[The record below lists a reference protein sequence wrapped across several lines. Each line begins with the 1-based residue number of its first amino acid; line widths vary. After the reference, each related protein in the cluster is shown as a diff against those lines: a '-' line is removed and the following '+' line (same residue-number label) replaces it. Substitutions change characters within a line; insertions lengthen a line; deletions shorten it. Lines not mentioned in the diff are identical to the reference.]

1 MSSSAPSATA
11 KKTATRKTTTP
22 ARPTAGAGSR
32 GGQLN
37 GSQVRHGK
45 IADPVWDA
53 LTAKAESEGRGPW
66 EVLRQLASEYAAGR
80 HDRCSP
86 GA

>member
-1 MSSSAPSATA
+1 MSTPAPSPTA
-11 KKTATRKTTTP
+11 KKTATRKKTP
-22 ARPTAGAGSR
+22 ARPAAGAGSR

-45 IADPVWDA
+45 IADAVWDA
-53 LTAKAESEGRGPW
+53 MVAKAEAEGRGPW

-86 GA
+86 NQ

>member
-1 MSSSAPSATA
+1 MSTPAPSPTA
-11 KKTATRKTTTP
+11 KKTAPRKQTAP
-22 ARPTAGAGSR
+22 RPTAGAGSR

-45 IADPVWDA
+45 IADAVWDA
-53 LTAKAESEGRGPW
+53 MVAKAEAEGRGPW

-86 GA
+86 NQ